1 MSYSNVR
8 TLTGTC
14 ERCHSTLQSVAEL
27 LILSCDARPIRTDTV
42 SSKST
47 ISQISERIVTST
59 KTIKTLMKSVI
70 NYVHMIT
77 TKSVEICE
85 GLTELSSTVV
95 TFMELCSHI
104 AYICAISFKD
114 CCQAIPGLVDRYS
127 ICLAGLEI
135 KLSCT
140 RLKKTR
146 IDDLSPQLIIDLCS
160 NISKHISVL
169 TNICKSAD
177 EKVRE
182 EGTRDQFKLCVK
194 SVTCAAGCLIA
205 SIKTYKSHPNTR
217 HHSRFLNFC
226 DPVTSTAQA
235 LVSFATEEDF
245 IGKEAVL
252 TPEARDIQKSI
263 LAACMSIVS
272 ASIQLCKTV
281 RELSYDLM
289 TSHHKDKLRMC
300 MDNVD
305 RSSVQ
310 LREILQRYHGGDH
323 SNSGHQPNFTNSG
336 DGERG
341 NNCDNSLSA
350 KGSNSPPRHLAN
362 LFRQEF
368 SEQGKSPDS
377 PPHEKF
383 AQLLREQSPLAC
395 GSDEDVRSGGHNSK
409 PVEGESYKGSRD
421 EVGNTEER
429 NIPGSPSSE
438 TSGHSAASR

>member
-1 MSYSNVR
+1 MRMSYNSIR

-14 ERCHSTLQSVAEL
+14 ERCHSTLQAVAEL

-47 ISQISERIVTST
+47 FAQITERIVANT
-59 KTIKTLMKSVI
+59 KTINTLMKSVI

-85 GLTELSSTVV
+85 GLTELTSTVV

-104 AYICAISFKD
+104 SYICAISFKD

-127 ICLAGLEI
+127 ISLAGLEI
-135 KLSCT
+135 KLSCN

-146 IDDLSPQLIIDLCS
+146 VDDLSPQLIIDLCS

-177 EKVRE
+177 EKVRD

-217 HHSRFLNFC
+217 HHSRFINFC
-226 DPVTSTAQA
+226 DPVSTTAQA

-252 TPEARDIQKSI
+252 TPEARDIQKSV
-263 LAACMSIVS
+263 LG
-272 ASIQLCKTV
+272 K
-281 RELSYDLM
+281 
-289 TSHHKDKLRMC
+289 KLVYTC
-300 MDNVD
+300 
-305 RSSVQ
+305 
-310 LREILQRYHGGDH
+310 
-323 SNSGHQPNFTNSG
+323 
-336 DGERG
+336 
-341 NNCDNSLSA
+341 
-350 KGSNSPPRHLAN
+350 HLV
-362 LFRQEF
+362 LY
-368 SEQGKSPDS
+368 
-377 PPHEKF
+377 
-383 AQLLREQSPLAC
+383 LLKR
-395 GSDEDVRSGGHNSK
+395 
-409 PVEGESYKGSRD
+409 
-421 EVGNTEER
+421 
-429 NIPGSPSSE
+429 PSS
-438 TSGHSAASR
+438 TSKTC

>member
-1 MSYSNVR
+1 MSYNNIR

-27 LILSCDARPIRTDTV
+27 LILSCDARPIRTDTI

-47 ISQISERIVTST
+47 FVQVSERIIAST

-85 GLTELSSTVV
+85 GLTELTSTVV
-95 TFMELCSHI
+95 TFMELCSHVS
-104 AYICAISFKD
+104 YICAISFKD

-127 ICLAGLEI
+127 ISLAGLEI
-135 KLSCT
+135 KLSCN

-146 IDDLSPQLIIDLCS
+146 VDDLSPQLIIDLCS

-177 EKVRE
+177 EKVRD

-205 SIKTYKSHPNTR
+205 SIKTYKSHPSTR
-217 HHSRFLNFC
+217 YHARFINFC
-226 DPVTSTAQA
+226 DPVSTTAQA
-235 LVSFATEEDF
+235 LVTFATEEDF

-252 TPEARDIQKSI
+252 SPEARDVQKSI

-272 ASIQLCKTV
+272 ACIQLCRTV

-310 LREILQRYHGGDH
+310 IREILQRYHESEQSSH
-323 SNSGHQPNFTNSG
+323 LNSTLSSDKGS
-336 DGERG
+336 
-341 NNCDNSLSA
+341 NCDNNSTSA
-350 KGSNSPPRHLAN
+350 KGNNSPPRHLAN
-362 LFRQEF
+362 LFREEF
-368 SEQGKSPDS
+368 PEHGKSPES

-383 AQLLREQSPLAC
+383 TQLLREQSPLASSDSGDLHQSEQNC
-395 GSDEDVRSGGHNSK
+395 GNVDGYTERGTHDSPDEM
-409 PVEGESYKGSRD
+409 
-421 EVGNTEER
+421 T
-429 NIPGSPSSE
+429 IPGSPSSE